1 MFLLIAFAGILLICF
16 LVLSLFMASPQ
27 RQKVVDR
34 RILAILLSGTHTSSG
49 EPIET
54 QLLKLDPAS
63 KFKWLNVV
71 LQNYNISKKL
81 KTQIIQADIKTTPA
95 MILITSGA
103 LAVIGFVSISMFF
116 DIVALQLAIGAALGY
131 IPFGLVSFKR
141 SRRLKS
147 FNTALP
153 EAIDMMG
160 RALRAGHSMTASI
173 NIIAEQSV
181 EPVRS
186 EFNEVFKQQNFGLP
200 LRDAM
205 TQMLD
210 RVPSQDLRVMVTGM
224 LVQKETGG
232 NLAEILDRTAN
243 TIRERLKLQG
253 EIKTH
258 TAQGRMT
265 GYILCALPI
274 VMLVVI
280 NMINPGYSKML
291 VDTPIGKMLSY
302 IGIFLLIT
310 GGSDYSGDHQRNR
323 DIGPCR

>member
-1 MFLLIAFAGILLICF
+1 MILLIAFGGILILTF
-16 LVLSLFMASPQ
+16 GVMALFTTSSK

-49 EPIET
+49 EPIEQ
-54 QLLKLDPAS
+54 QLLKLDPAN
-63 KFKWLNVV
+63 KFKWLNLL

-95 MILITSGA
+95 MILVTGGV
-103 LAVIGFVSISMFF
+103 LAIVGFVGISMFF
-116 DIVALQLAIGAALGY
+116 DIVALQFAVAALLGY
-131 IPFGLVSFKR
+131 VPFGLLSFKR
-141 SRRLKS
+141 ARRIKQ
-147 FNTALP
+147 FTAALP
-153 EAIDMMG
+153 EAIDTMS
-160 RALRAGHSMTASI
+160 RALRAGHSTTAAI

-186 EFNEVFKQQNFGLP
+186 EFNEIFKQQNFGLP

-205 TQMLD
+205 GQMLD
-210 RVPSQDLRVMVTGM
+210 RVPSQDLRVLVTAM

-232 NLAEILDRTAN
+232 NLAEILDRTAG
-243 TIRERLKLQG
+243 TIRERLKLHG

-274 VMLVVI
+274 VMLIVI
-280 NMINPGYSKML
+280 NMINPGYSKVL
-291 VDTPIGKMLSY
+291 LETPIGKMLCY
-302 IGIFLLIT
+302 LGIFLLAA
-310 GGSDYSGDHQRNR
+310 GGLIIRQIING
-323 DIGPCR
+323 IEV

>member
-1 MFLLIAFAGILLICF
+1 M
-16 LVLSLFMASPQ
+16 SLFMTSSKI
-27 RQKVVDR
+27 QKAIDR
-34 RILAILLSGTHTSSG
+34 RILAILLTGHTSSG
-49 EPIET
+49 EPIEA
-54 QLLKLDPAS
+54 QLLKLDPAN
-63 KFKWLNVV
+63 KFRWLNVV

-95 MILITSGA
+95 MILVTSGV
-103 LAVIGFVSISMFF
+103 LAIVGFVGISMFF
-116 DIVALQLAIGAALGY
+116 DIVALQLAIGAVLGY
-131 IPFGLVSFKR
+131 IPFALLSFKR
-141 SRRLKS
+141 SRRIKS
-147 FNTALP
+147 FNAALP

-173 NIIAEQSV
+173 NIVAEQSV

-210 RVPSQDLRVMVTGM
+210 RVPSQDLRVVVTGI

-232 NLAEILDRTAN
+232 NLAEILDRTSN

-280 NMINPGYSKML
+280 NMINPGYSNML
-291 VDTPIGKMLSY
+291 VDSPIGKMLSY
-302 IGIFLLIT
+302 LGIFLLIT
-310 GGSDYSGDHQRNR
+310 GGLIIRAIING
-323 DIGPCR
+323 IEI